1 MQTAT
6 TPARHARATKQ
17 IIVSILI
24 VLFLFIGSSASSQ
37 SQIEMV
43 EDVVIMRSVDPFT
56 DDVELTLVIGP
67 LNDPI
72 MSINR
77 LPSRAMTVN
86 CVNGVATGIYFFFD
100 TYLNNGDYGK
110 FEFRVDGGELVVI
123 QAFQSDEL
131 VFLQN
136 RPGVSGLSAITA
148 ILEGSTV
155 AVRATAYDFDTDQAQ
170 YAPGNLVNVMGKE
183 GCVL

>member
-1 MQTAT
+1 
-6 TPARHARATKQ
+6 
-17 IIVSILI
+17 
-24 VLFLFIGSSASSQ
+24 
-37 SQIEMV
+37 
-43 EDVVIMRSVDPFT
+43 
-56 DDVELTLVIGP
+56 
-67 LNDPI
+67 
-72 MSINR
+72 
-77 LPSRAMTVN
+77 MTVN